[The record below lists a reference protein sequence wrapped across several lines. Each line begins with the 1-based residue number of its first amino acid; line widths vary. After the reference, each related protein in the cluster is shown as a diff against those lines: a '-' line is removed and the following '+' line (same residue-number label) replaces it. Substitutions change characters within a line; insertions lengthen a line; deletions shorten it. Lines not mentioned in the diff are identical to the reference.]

1 MKKILMVV
9 TSHDSLG
16 NTDKKTGIWLSEFT
30 EPYFAL
36 IENDIDVVVASIN
49 GGVAPID
56 PNSLHKEAL
65 DESTDKYFSSKKKVL
80 DYTIPIKDI
89 NFNEFDGIF
98 YPGGHGP
105 MWDLAFDETNAELVS
120 NFYNNGKIVAA
131 VCHGPAALLKG
142 KTLSGKSILNGKK
155 ITGFSNE
162 EEKTVGLDKVVPFLL
177 EDKLQSLSG
186 FYEKNP
192 ILFAPYIVQDGL
204 LLTGEN
210 PASALPLVK
219 KVLELLK

>member
-36 IENDIDVVVASIN
+36 IENNVEVIVASVH
-49 GGVAPID
+49 GGVTPID

-65 DESTDKYFSSKKKVL
+65 DESTEKYFTSDKRVL

-89 NFNEFDGIF
+89 NFEDFDGIF

-105 MWDLAFDETNAELVS
+105 MWDLSTDEKNAELVS

-142 KTLSGKSILNGKK
+142 KTLSGESILKDKK
-155 ITGFSNE
+155 VTGFSNA

-177 EDKLQSLSG
+177 EDALQELSG
-186 FYEKNP
+186 HYEKNVV
-192 ILFAPYIVQDGL
+192 LFAPYTVQDGL
-204 LLTGEN
+204 LLTGQN

-219 KVLELLK
+219 KVLQLLK

>member
-9 TSHDSLG
+9 TSHSSLG
-16 NTDKKTGIWLSEFT
+16 DTNKKTGIWLSEFT

-36 IENDIDVVVASIN
+36 IESGVDVVVASIH

-65 DESTDKYFSSKKKVL
+65 DESTEKYFNSERKVL
-80 DYTIPIKDI
+80 DYTLPIKDI
-89 NFNEFDGIF
+89 DFKEFDGIF

-105 MWDLAFDETNAELVS
+105 MWDLSIDEKNAELVS

-142 KTLSGKSILNGKK
+142 KTLSGNSILKNKK
-155 ITGFSNE
+155 VTGFSNE

-177 EDKLQSLSG
+177 EDKLQDLSG
-186 FYEKNP
+186 HYEKSDV
-192 ILFAPYIVQDGL
+192 LFAPYIVQDGL

-219 KVLELLK
+219 EVLKLLK